1 MFSTPPLTGVPP
13 PPPVELCGLAPF
25 VVPPPHALAKSASEV
40 TAAPASKRVLAR
52 IHFLLRKICVD
63 RRDQRKGTPR
73 RRRAGTGSFL
83 GQWTSSAQAGPT
95 TQADKQHDCD
105 LAGMLFP
112 ALGSVRRAPAVPR
125 ADQAVRSGRV
135 PSMAARVPA

>member
-73 RRRAGTGSFL
+73 RPRGNGVLSRPVDKPC
-83 GQWTSSAQAGPT
+83 TSRG
-95 TQADKQHDCD
+95 HDAC
-105 LAGMLFP
+105 
-112 ALGSVRRAPAVPR
+112 R
-125 ADQAVRSGRV
+125 
-135 PSMAARVPA
+135 